1 MDYLVNRGYEPNF
14 LKTQIRRASD
24 ISRDAALK
32 PKPKQQTDTVPFVIT
47 YNPALPNISRIIH
60 KHSNVV
66 YSSGRCKN
74 VFTNLPLVAYGVV
87 KTLVTF

>member
-32 PKPKQQTDTVPFVIT
+32 PEPKQQTDTIPFVIT
-47 YNPALPNISRIIH
+47 Q
-60 KHSNVV
+60 
-66 YSSGRCKN
+66 
-74 VFTNLPLVAYGVV
+74 NLQ
-87 KTLVTF
+87 TL